1 MDNRGLVWRKSSY
14 SGGDN
19 GGCVEVALVWNKS
32 SHSGGG
38 NGGCVEVAK
47 HATGTAIRD
56 SKAPASGQLA
66 ASAPAWRALLTTL
79 QRPEGD
85 LRGI

>member
-1 MDNRGLVWRKSSY
+1 MNDHGLIWRKSSYSGGGNGNCVEVALVWHKSSY

-19 GGCVEVALVWNKS
+19 GDCVEVSTHV
-32 SHSGGG
+32 
-38 NGGCVEVAK
+38 
-47 HATGTAIRD
+47 TGTAIRD

-79 QRPEGD
+79 R
-85 LRGI
+85 